1 MKIEMKNIS
10 KDSILKDI
18 SITFE
23 SGKIYG
29 ITSSDELDT
38 KCFLKVL
45 CSFYKLDA
53 GKILKDGYCY
63 SDKNEFPTDTRA
75 LLDKPDFISELSG
88 FENLK
93 VIAKILNKINDNEI
107 YETMKIFDIYED
119 RNILVDKYLY
129 GMKKKLA
136 LASVFMENPKVI
148 ILDNPFDCIEKT
160 VVKDIKEYF
169 KQQKDKLII
178 ISSPNKEELEDLCNE
193 IYEIKEGKLIKL

>member
-1 MKIEMKNIS
+1 MKIEMKNVS
-10 KDSILKDI
+10 KDLILKDI

-75 LLDKPDFISELSG
+75 LLDKPDFINELSG

-178 ISSPNKEELEDLCNE
+178 ITSPNKEELEDLCNE